1 MNCPNCFTDLKY
13 KERTGRVCS
22 HCHKGFALDPRL
34 HGTGMH
40 DVRIR
45 RCAKSLTDDGRLKV
59 TVTQLWYRA
68 RTHSSSWP
76 AKKARGI
83 HRGISWPV
91 ALAVCAGLIAVAA
104 GTGGAP
110 AFWCGVGAVLV
121 LVVPKLVPYE
131 RARPAG
137 SSISPAQYDF
147 QRMMTGEWTTAYGGL
162 PPGVV
167 DDSGPF
173 PGRAAKRPDR
183 PRAVILCTDHAV
195 AAFLEANGIP
205 RRLQVVLL
213 EAAPDHVHEEFAD
226 LGDLRDLSG
235 LPGGLPVV
243 VVRDASALGAMLAPL
258 LRIARP
264 DRTVVDTGLPVAAVR
279 SRRGAVHRFS
289 EVPAVDA
296 DALRALAGLSGED
309 AAWLA
314 AGFWSPVA
322 AVPPALLLTVVKK
335 AVARAVAAASA
346 PSGPAPEHG
355 FLTWPDAPATKGT
368 STA

>member
-1 MNCPNCFTDLKY
+1 MICPNCSTSLKRT
-13 KERTGRVCS
+13 ERTGQVCS
-22 HCHKGFALDPRL
+22 HCHRRFALDPRL

-45 RCAKSLTDDGRLKV
+45 RCAESLTDNGRLKV
-59 TVTQLWYRA
+59 TVTQLWYRS
-68 RTHSSSWP
+68 RTQSSSWP
-76 AKKARGI
+76 AKKARGV

-91 ALAVCAGLIAVAA
+91 ALAVCAGLIALAVR
-104 GTGGAP
+104 TGGAA

-131 RARPAG
+131 RARSAG
-137 SSISPAQYDF
+137 SSISPSEYAF
-147 QRMMTGEWTTAYGGL
+147 RRLMSGEWTTTYGGL

-167 DDSGPF
+167 DDADPA

-195 AAFLEANGIP
+195 ATFLEANGMP

-213 EAAPDHVHEEFAD
+213 EADPEYVHEEFAD
-226 LGDLRDLSG
+226 LGDLGDLAD

-243 VVRDASALGAMLAPL
+243 VVRDASALGVMLAPL
-258 LRIARP
+258 LRIAHP
-264 DRTVVDTGLPVAAVR
+264 DRTVVDAGLPVSAVR

-289 EVPAVDA
+289 PAPAVEA
-296 DALRALAGLSGED
+296 EALRAVAGLSEED

-322 AVPPALLLTVVKK
+322 AVPPALLLSVVEN
-335 AVARAVAAASA
+335 AVARAVAATA

-355 FLTWPDAPATKGT
+355 FLTWPDAPAMKGT
-368 STA
+368 SPA

>member
-1 MNCPNCFTDLKY
+1 MICPNCSTSLKRT
-13 KERTGRVCS
+13 ERTGQVCS
-22 HCHKGFALDPRL
+22 HCDRRFALDPRL

-45 RCAKSLTDDGRLKV
+45 RCADSLTDDGRLKV
-59 TVTQLWYRA
+59 TVTQLWYRS

-76 AKKARGI
+76 AKKARGV
-83 HRGISWPV
+83 HRGISWLV
-91 ALAVCAGLIAVAA
+91 ALSVCAGLLALAA
-104 GTGGAP
+104 RTGGAP

-137 SSISPAQYDF
+137 SRISPSEYGF
-147 QRMMTGEWTTAYGGL
+147 RGLMTREWTSTYGGL

-167 DDSGPF
+167 DDAGPA
-173 PGRAAKRPDR
+173 PRGTAKRPDR

-195 AAFLEANGIP
+195 ATFLEANGIP
-205 RRLQVVLL
+205 GRLRVVLL
-213 EAAPDHVHEEFAD
+213 EADPDHAHEEFGD
-226 LGDLRDLSG
+226 LGDLGDLAD

-243 VVRDASALGAMLAPL
+243 VVRDASALGVMLAPL

-264 DRTVVDTGLPVAAVR
+264 DRTVVDTGPPVSEVR

-289 EVPAVDA
+289 PAPAVDA
-296 DALRALAGLSGED
+296 EALRAVAGLSEED

-355 FLTWPDAPATKGT
+355 FLTWPDAPAMKGT